1 MLAALLYV
9 IFSWNKLIKDG
20 TADIEKPK
28 FSQKIGALLRDPLKF
43 GPGWQMVFMNFTVS
57 GVGIFMAVKLDE
69 IFRVWPHREERITLS
84 GHWHILAALIA
95 TIILLYYGDL
105 SGLKGKVRKW
115 YGWIII
121 IMSDLAFASATIF
134 SMKRLFVA
142 ESEQQSLV
150 NTVMLLMDIG
160 LAVVLLALAI
170 FMGWRLFDLFKKDGF
185 WSKEFASERK
195 TNAEAEIEEQK
206 RKLEELQKTLEE
218 ESE

>member
-1 MLAALLYV
+1 MYV
-9 IFSWNKLIKDG
+9 IFSWNKLIKEG

-28 FSQKIGALLRDPLKF
+28 FFKKIGALLHDPLKF
-43 GPGWQMVFMNFTVS
+43 GPGWQMVFMNFVVS

-69 IFRVWPHREERITLS
+69 IFRVWPHRDERITLS

-95 TIILLYYGDL
+95 TIILLYFGDL

-134 SMKRLFVA
+134 SMKRLFVP

-150 NTVMLLMDIG
+150 NTLMLLMDMG
-160 LAVVLLALAI
+160 LALVLLALAI
-170 FMGWRLFDLFKKDGF
+170 FMGWRLFDLFKKNGL
-185 WSKEFASERK
+185 WSKELAAERK
-195 TNAEAEIEEQK
+195 INAETEIEESK
-206 RKLEELQKTLEE
+206 RKLDELQATQEE
-218 ESE
+218 VSK

>member
-1 MLAALLYV
+1 
-9 IFSWNKLIKDG
+9 
-20 TADIEKPK
+20 
-28 FSQKIGALLRDPLKF
+28 LRDPLKF

-69 IFRVWPHREERITLS
+69 IFRVWPHREERVTLT

-95 TIILLYYGDL
+95 TIILLYFADL

-115 YGWIII
+115 FGWTIII
-121 IMSDLAFASATIF
+121 LSDLAFASATIF
-134 SMKRLFVA
+134 SMKRLFVP

-160 LAVVLLALAI
+160 LALVLVALAI
-170 FMGWRLFDLFKKDGF
+170 FLGWRLFDLFKKNGY
-185 WSKEFASERK
+185 WRKEYDTERK

-206 RKLEELQKTLEE
+206 RKLEELQATIEE
-218 ESE
+218 VSK